1 LKKVTNAREPVLS
14 GPTASITPQPFSKKG
29 VTAVMGVRITHPTKD
44 VAGSE
49 RGWRN
54 TTDTLHVHREDRF
67 LEEDIL
73 KEPSSR
79 PKKRRTA
86 LVVDPY
92 GRQVTGVRVSVT
104 QKCNLHCFYCHR
116 EGEYTSNDDY
126 AEMTPQ
132 EMERIID
139 VTASFDVRHVK
150 LTGGEPL
157 MRGDILEIVERIS
170 SLDGISEVS
179 MTTNGTFLRDLAGPL
194 KACGLAR
201 VNVSLDTLKPKT
213 YQEITGVD
221 AMQKVTSGIKGALE
235 AGLNPIKVNMV
246 LLKGVNDD
254 EVWSMI
260 EFAERNGVI
269 LQLIEL
275 ESSKEDKFY
284 MKYHS
289 DISGI
294 ENQLKRRAENITVRR
309 MHHRKKYYLPG
320 DVEVEIVRPMHNTEF
335 CRYCNR
341 IRITSDGKF
350 KPCLFRSDNLV
361 EFLGP
366 MRDGASTEDLKRLFL
381 ESIRRRR
388 PYFM

>member
-1 LKKVTNAREPVLS
+1 ML
-14 GPTASITPQPFSKKG
+14 
-29 VTAVMGVRITHPTKD
+29 
-44 VAGSE
+44 
-49 RGWRN
+49 
-54 TTDTLHVHREDRF
+54 TDS
-67 LEEDIL
+67 L
-73 KEPSSR
+73 KEPSSKL
-79 PKKRRTA
+79 KKRTTA

-92 GRQVTGVRVSVT
+92 GRQVTSVRVSVT

-126 AEMTPQ
+126 TEMTPQ
-132 EMERIID
+132 EMERIVA
-139 VTASFDVRHVK
+139 VTASFGVRHVK

-157 MRGDILEIVERIS
+157 MRGDIQEIVERIS

-201 VNVSLDTLKPKT
+201 VNVSLDTLKPET
-213 YQEITGVD
+213 YEKITGVD
-221 AMQKVTSGIKGALE
+221 ATEKVISGIKKAVA
-235 AGLNPIKVNMV
+235 AGLSPIKVNMV
-246 LLKGVNDD
+246 LLKGVNDG

-260 EFAERNGVI
+260 KFAERTGAI
-269 LQLIEL
+269 LQIIEL
-275 ESSKEDKFY
+275 ESPKEDKFY
-284 MKYHS
+284 TKYHS
-289 DISGI
+289 DMSKI
-294 ENQLKRRAENITVRR
+294 ENQLRRKAENVTVRS
-309 MHHRKKYYLPG
+309 MHHRRKYALPG

-361 EFLGP
+361 DFLGP

-381 ESIRRRR
+381 ESIKRRR